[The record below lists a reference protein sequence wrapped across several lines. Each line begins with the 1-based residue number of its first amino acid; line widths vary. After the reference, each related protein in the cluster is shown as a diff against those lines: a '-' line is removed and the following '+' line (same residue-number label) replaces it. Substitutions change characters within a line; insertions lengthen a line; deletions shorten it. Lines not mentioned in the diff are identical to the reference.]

1 MTMKRISFFL
11 IIMLVLA
18 ACSPQKRVAR
28 LVKKYNLPTVTEY
41 VTDTVITPERV
52 LVDTVVISGSD
63 TIVIEDTAFITEIV
77 KLTDTTYIVTT
88 RIKADTVVKQVPVTK
103 YVVQEKDS
111 SRSIGVMGLVILL
124 WALGAVVFIIVFLF
138 KMLR

>member
-124 WALGAVVFIIVFLF
+124 WALGAVVFIIVFL
-138 KMLR
+138 

>member
-1 MTMKRISFFL
+1 MKRISFFL
-11 IIMLVLA
+11 IIILVLA
-18 ACSPQKRVAR
+18 ACSPQQRVAR

-41 VTDTVITPERV
+41 VMDTVIMPERVRTDTVV
-52 LVDTVVISGSD
+52 LSDDTV
-63 TIVIEDTAFITEIV
+63 VIEDTAFITEIV

-88 RIKADTVVKQVPVTK
+88 RIKADTVVKPVPVTK